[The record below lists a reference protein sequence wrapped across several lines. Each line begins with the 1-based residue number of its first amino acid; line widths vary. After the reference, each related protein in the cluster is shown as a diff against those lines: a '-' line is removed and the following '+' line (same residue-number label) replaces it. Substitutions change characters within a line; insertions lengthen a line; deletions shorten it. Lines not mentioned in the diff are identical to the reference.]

1 MISMH
6 DGVDLGHCVRACAS
20 YAVHNGVLLEVLEA

>member
-6 DGVDLGHCVRACAS
+6 DGVDLANCAGACAS
-20 YAVHNGVLLEVLEA
+20 YAVHNDVLPEVLEA

>member
-6 DGVDLGHCVRACAS
+6 NVVDLGHCVRACAS
-20 YAVHNGVLLEVLEA
+20 YAVPNGVLHEVLET